1 MWKIAEWVGKTVA
14 AALIVSVLSI
24 WTAGFIVTS
33 YLDSILKQYELPLE
47 VQPMAMSG
55 IWGKLWG
62 AEPRTTGKQETAE
75 QTGPRKTGQ
84 DEEAALGGTGAGSGG
99 GSTGGMRGGDDE
111 EDASSDLGTDR
122 QDGTPGSNQPGSGNA
137 GESSGGTGSGSTGE
151 SSGDRGGT
159 GSGSIDG
166 SSGGTG
172 GTGTGSGS
180 GSGAD
185 DGGEAE
191 GPPLSTETGSG
202 SGTRAEG
209 GSSGDTPV
217 MSSGE
222 IAEAKEQMSEADK
235 QLMFGLLL
243 NKLPQEAWQS
253 ISTYMENGL
262 TEQELTQVQQIV
274 AQYLND
280 EEYAQLM
287 NILSKY

>member
-1 MWKIAEWVGKTVA
+1 MWKVAEWVGKTVA

-62 AEPRTTGKQETAE
+62 AEPRANGKQETAE
-75 QTGPRKTGQ
+75 QTGRQKTGQ

-99 GSTGGMRGGDDE
+99 GSTGGMRGGDDD
-111 EDASSDLGTDR
+111 EDASSELGTDR
-122 QDGTPGSNQPGSGNA
+122 QGGTDSPAGSSQPGSGNA
-137 GESSGGTGSGSTGE
+137 GGSPGGSGGTGAS
-151 SSGDRGGT
+151 
-159 GSGSIDG
+159 
-166 SSGGTG
+166 
-172 GTGTGSGS
+172 
-180 GSGAD
+180 SGAD
-185 DGGEAE
+185 DGGDTE